1 MIKRNNGSTEQ
12 EILQNRFTALVTV
25 SVNRARI
32 DYLRKETSR
41 TRNTYEM
48 EDEKFALIPDE
59 TDFVSSLCDSDSLLY
74 ALKQLNERERYVL
87 LARVLE
93 EKSFEEI
100 ADNLGLKYMGVAAVY
115 HRTIKKLRNI
125 LGGE

>member
-32 DYLRKETSR
+32 DYLRKETNR

-59 TDFVSSLCDSDSLLY
+59 TDFVSSLCDSDSLSY
-74 ALKQLNERERYVL
+74 ALKQLSERERYVL

-100 ADNLGLKYMGVAAVY
+100 ADSLGLKYMGVAAVY

-125 LGGE
+125 LKGE

>member
-1 MIKRNNGSTEQ
+1 MIKRNNGLTEQ

-25 SVNRARI
+25 SIERARI
-32 DYLRKETSR
+32 DYLRKEKSR
-41 TRNTYEM
+41 TRHMYDM
-48 EDEKFALIPDE
+48 EEEKFALISDGS
-59 TDFVSSLCDSDSLLY
+59 DFVSELCDSDSLSY
-74 ALKQLNERERYVL
+74 ALNQLNERERYVL

-125 LGGE
+125 LKGE

>member
-12 EILQNRFTALVTV
+12 EKLQNRFTSLVTV
-25 SVNRARI
+25 SISRARI
-32 DYLRKETSR
+32 DYLRKEKSR
-41 TRNTYEM
+41 TRHTYDM
-48 EDEKFALIPDE
+48 EDEKFALISDG
-59 TDFVSSLCDSDSLLY
+59 TDFVADLCDSDYLAY

-87 LARVLE
+87 VTRVLE

-100 ADNLGLKYMGVAAVY
+100 AEALGLKYMGAAIIY

-125 LGGE
+125 LKGE

>member
-25 SVNRARI
+25 SMSRARI
-32 DYLRKETSR
+32 DYLRKESSR
-41 TRNTYEM
+41 TRHTYEM
-48 EDEKFALIPDE
+48 DDEKLALIPDGS
-59 TDFVSSLCDSDSLLY
+59 DFVSMLCDSDSLSY
-74 ALKQLNERERYVL
+74 ALKQIDERERYVL

-125 LGGE
+125 LKGE

>member
-59 TDFVSSLCDSDSLLY
+59 TDFVSSLCDSDSLSY
-74 ALKQLNERERYVL
+74 ALKQLSERERYVL

-115 HRTIKKLRNI
+115 HRTIKKLRTI
-125 LGGE
+125 LRGE